1 MVAHFD
7 FNGDGFGDFI
17 VSSSYAC
24 EFCNS
29 VYHYEAENNDST
41 GLKWAYTFYDPS
53 YAYYVYSSVVVG
65 DINGDRQQEK
75 IIAQSTAITHQ
86 AYVVS
91 CNGVGRGGVGGS
103 LIVDPE
109 GVVLQES
116 GEGPYMQTA
125 LIDFERV
132 RYIREKGTSG
142 VTTPLKD
149 FRKNKQKFSVYKD
162 KD

>member
-1 MVAHFD
+1 MICYDIWFPEVARDLVH
-7 FNGDGFGDFI
+7 NGAEVI
-17 VSSSYAC
+17 V
-24 EFCNS
+24 
-29 VYHYEAENNDST
+29 VPT
-41 GLKWAYTFYDPS
+41 MTTT
-53 YAYYVYSSVVVG
+53 
-65 DINGDRQQEK
+65 GDRPQEK
-75 IIAQSTAITHQ
+75 IIAQSTAIIHQ

-116 GEGPYMQTA
+116 GEGPYMQTT

-142 VTTPLKD
+142 VTTPLKE
-149 FRKNKQKFSVYKD
+149 FRRNKQKFSVYKD

>member
-1 MVAHFD
+1 M
-7 FNGDGFGDFI
+7 
-17 VSSSYAC
+17 
-24 EFCNS
+24 
-29 VYHYEAENNDST
+29 
-41 GLKWAYTFYDPS
+41 
-53 YAYYVYSSVVVG
+53 
-65 DINGDRQQEK
+65 
-75 IIAQSTAITHQ
+75 
-86 AYVVS
+86 VS

-149 FRKNKQKFSVYKD
+149 FRKNKQKFSLKKKNIIGNIPNYGREKIHTFTNFLMNL
-162 KD
+162 